1 MKRYLLVEGITDVS
15 LVKYICVVNCICKNF
30 NDFKQNRNH
39 YQLNNLVIVNL
50 EGQNRLKFEL
60 DFLKTE
66 EKNILKIGILQDAD
80 TNFQDS
86 LDAIKLDIKNSKIE
100 PSKIECFLTPN
111 HKDLGDLETLLLST
125 LDKEN
130 IPQLKCF
137 QTYKDCLEKH
147 IDITT
152 KAMDKAELHAY
163 TMFAKDGKKTY
174 TPKDSFMYKPNKR
187 YNDTGLWNLSK
198 DEFQPLIE
206 FVKSIFIPSDDV
218 KRRH

>member
-1 MKRYLLVEGITDVS
+1 MKRYLLVEGITDVA
-15 LVKYICVVNCICKNF
+15 LVKYICVVNGICENF
-30 NDFKQNRNH
+30 NDFKQNKNH
-39 YQLNNLVIVNL
+39 YEFNDLVIVNL

-66 EKNILKIGILQDAD
+66 EKNISKIGILQDAD
-80 TNFQDS
+80 TNFDES
-86 LDAIKLDIKNSKIE
+86 LDAIKLDVENSQIE
-100 PSKIECFLTPN
+100 LSKIECFLTPN

-125 LDKEN
+125 LDKEK

-137 QTYKDCLEKH
+137 QAYKDCLDKH
-147 IDITT
+147 IDTTT

-163 TMFAKDGKKTY
+163 TMFARDGKKTY

-187 YNDTGLWNLSK
+187 YNDTGLWDLSK

-206 FVKSIFIPSDDV
+206 FVKSIFV
-218 KRRH
+218 GKK

>member
-1 MKRYLLVEGITDVS
+1 MKKYLLVEGITDVA
-15 LVKYICVVNCICKNF
+15 LVKYICVVNGICENF
-30 NDFKQNRNH
+30 NDFKQNKN
-39 YQLNNLVIVNL
+39 YYEFNNLVIVNL
-50 EGQNRLKFEL
+50 EGQNKLKFEL

-80 TNFQDS
+80 TNFENS
-86 LDAIKLDIKNSKIE
+86 LDAIKLDIKNSQIE

-137 QTYKDCLEKH
+137 QTYKDCLDEH
-147 IDITT
+147 IDTTT

-163 TMFAKDGKKTY
+163 TMFAKNGKKTY

-187 YNDTGLWNLSK
+187 YNDTGLWDLSK
-198 DEFQPLIE
+198 DEFQPLIA
-206 FVKSIFIPSDDV
+206 FVKSIF
-218 KRRH
+218 